1 MLLEL
6 IRLGFAFGV
15 VTLIVAFWYWIF
27 DSIGT
32 F

>member
-1 MLLEL
+1 MVLDIL
-6 IRLGFAFGV
+6 RLTLAFGSV
-15 VTLIVAFWYWIF
+15 ALIVVFWYWLM

>member
-1 MLLEL
+1 MLLDIL
-6 IRLGFAFGV
+6 RLGVAFGTV
-15 VTLIVAFWYWIF
+15 ALIVVFWYWIM

>member
-1 MLLEL
+1 MLLDIL
-6 IRLGFAFGV
+6 RLNLAFGSV
-15 VTLIVAFWYWIF
+15 ALIVAFWYWIM

>member
-1 MLLEL
+1 MLEDIL
-6 IRLGFAFGV
+6 RLTIAFGSV
-15 VTLIVAFWYWIF
+15 ALIVVFWYWIM

>member
-1 MLLEL
+1 MLLD
-6 IRLGFAFGV
+6 IFRLLLAFGSV
-15 VTLIVAFWYWIF
+15 ALIVGFWYWLM

>member
-1 MLLEL
+1 MLLDL
-6 IRLGFAFGV
+6 LRLAVAFGAV
-15 VTLIVAFWYWIF
+15 ALFVAFWYWLM